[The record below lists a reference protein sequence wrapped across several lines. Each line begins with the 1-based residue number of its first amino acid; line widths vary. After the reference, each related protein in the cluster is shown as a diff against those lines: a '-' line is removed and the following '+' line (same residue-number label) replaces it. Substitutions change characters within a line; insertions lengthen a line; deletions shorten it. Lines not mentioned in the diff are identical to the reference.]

1 VQFTQTLRI
10 HIPAGAD
17 EGTRLRVRG
26 EGEKIET
33 GGTPG
38 DLYVVISVRKH
49 PVFER
54 EGKDLLC
61 NVSIPLAQAIE
72 GAEIE
77 APTMG
82 GRVKMKIPAGTW
94 PGRVFTLKGKGM
106 PVLEG
111 AGLGDQK
118 VKVVVE
124 IPKRPTKRQKEIL
137 TEWARRNAF
146 KG

>member
-1 VQFTQTLRI
+1 
-10 HIPAGAD
+10 
-17 EGTRLRVRG
+17 
-26 EGEKIET
+26 
-33 GGTPG
+33 
-38 DLYVVISVRKH
+38 VISVRKH

-61 NVSIPLAQAIE
+61 KVSIPLAQAIE

-111 AGLGDQK
+111 AGFGDQK

-146 KG
+146 EG